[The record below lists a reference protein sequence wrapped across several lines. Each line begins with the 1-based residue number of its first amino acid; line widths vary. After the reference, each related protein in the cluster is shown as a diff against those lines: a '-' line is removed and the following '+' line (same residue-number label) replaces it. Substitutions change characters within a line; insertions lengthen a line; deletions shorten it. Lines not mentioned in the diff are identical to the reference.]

1 VKPTF
6 ESFTEPKTDR
16 RKFLVGLL
24 FCSAA
29 GLAVWRTPRRHLD
42 QLGSQKLDDLVPK
55 AVGRWTFVTASG
67 LVIPPDDKLSQALY
81 SEVLTRA
88 YSDGQGNSIML
99 LLAQSGGQTGFLQVH
114 RPEVCYTAGG
124 YQISPVM
131 PHAIQVGQMIIPALS
146 MDASAGGSAPEHIV
160 YWTRIGNR
168 MPTSWR
174 EQRLAVAEQNLEGII
189 PDAILV
195 RISSVNND
203 GDAARATIDAFVR
216 ELLAA
221 IPANRRAVFVASA

>member
-1 VKPTF
+1 MKLTF
-6 ESFTEPKTDR
+6 DRSTEPRTDR

-24 FCSAA
+24 FCSSAGFAA
-29 GLAVWRTPRRHLD
+29 WRKPRRHLD

-55 AVGRWTFVTASG
+55 SIGPWTFVSASG

-81 SEVLTRA
+81 SQVLTRV
-88 YSDGQGNSIML
+88 YSDGRGNSVML

-114 RPEVCYTAGG
+114 RPEICYTAGG
-124 YQISPVM
+124 YQISSVTSHP
-131 PHAIQVGQMIIPALS
+131 IRVGETIIPAIS
-146 MDASAGGSAPEHIV
+146 MDASAGGSPPEHII

-168 MPTSWR
+168 MPTSWKD
-174 EQRLAVAEQNLEGII
+174 QRLAVAQQNLEGII

-195 RISSVNND
+195 RVSSVNDD
-203 GDAARATIDAFVR
+203 GTNARATIDAFVR

-221 IPANRRAVFVASA
+221 IPADRRAVFVA